1 MKEVVALTKTYRVTP
16 FVRMGNLFTRAMIR
30 GGLRIRNSALLT
42 VTGRK
47 SGKPRSVPVAIAER
61 DGERYLIGAFG
72 VVNWVRNLRAAG
84 QATLTRGRHTEAIS
98 VTELPTAEA
107 ARFLKQV
114 VSTAP
119 GFIRGYFDVTPASSL
134 EEFEREAP
142 RHPVF
147 LVQPAAPLAADAPRE
162 TLQSSPR

>member
-84 QATLTRGRHTEAIS
+84 EATLTYSGITEH
-98 VTELPTAEA
+98 VTAVELSPEQAAPILKEA
-107 ARFLKQV
+107 VA
-114 VSTAP
+114 TAP
-119 GFIRGYFDVTPASSL
+119 AFVRSYFDVTADAPL
-134 EEFEREAP
+134 DDFIREAP

-147 LVQPAAPLAADAPRE
+147 RLATTMDWEAA
-162 TLQSSPR
+162 